1 MRIKKTAFPRFLSGT
16 ILKSY
21 SGRFLTVFYA
31 AFFALAFSFSFVSCS
46 LEIDGKAPGKNSDGQ
61 INYDPQKEYEVTL
74 NLNLFGDERLII
86 RPDFNSTDFTDS
98 IKNGTLKIYDGGTL
112 IKEANLAT
120 PNQSISLVLLGG
132 THDLSAEYI
141 KNSSILLKCEKPS
154 VVIGDSVTEIP
165 MPLAPYQDK
174 SDSGAKGTVKVKL
187 KLPKWESGFAQTY
200 FIKCGIDNIE
210 VESGAIILNAASETE
225 KEFTINNVPAGS
237 HPVNIVISP
246 NSTYS
251 PNILY
256 SESAIVFSN
265 LTSDVWFASGETTA
279 AEKVFTLNEIQ
290 PDDPSDLYIYVTG
303 SDGIYG
309 DKTPQEVATAVGAK
323 LAVDFN
329 NLKKAIDFAVTVF
342 PSSADYTINIDG
354 KVTLKQDDATGS
366 ASDKSLIEINKI
378 NGASRTFNLKGTDAA
393 KSILTKPNGLEA
405 RILKVNAGTVNITDL
420 RLDGNRKAF
429 SGNGG
434 GIYIASGAKVELGS
448 GANVSACV
456 ANNGGGV
463 YNAGTLVLSGG
474 IIGAIT
480 SNELTNPNTGEGNGV
495 YNDGDF
501 TIKGSSYVDLGN
513 EVYLK
518 SDKVINI
525 EGTLSPPSEASG
537 VVTLIKPS
545 SYKRGLQLLS
555 GDLGSDDS
563 VVNKF
568 KISSLFADTDWKIS
582 EQTESGVQ
590 KGKLSTGYKI
600 YVAGTGHETGVGD
613 GNDTTGDGTKSAPY
627 ASIEEAVK
635 QCWNSSKEFTI
646 YVSGELTDAQTI
658 PAAVTS
664 GTNKS
669 GLASSILIEGYTSN
683 AKDYIDRGLSAV
695 PSTGSGS
702 CLTVNTTTPVT
713 IKKLKLTGGYAEN
726 GGGIYCNTANAK
738 ITLGE
743 NALVT
748 GNKAQECGGGVY
760 VAGTGTDADQK
771 VTFDMASAEVSE
783 NTAFN
788 NSYGSSDNNYG
799 GGGIYI
805 ENGEGSIVNSVISE
819 NIVQTSEKGSGG
831 GVLLKK
837 ANIVMS
843 GNSVIKGNTVKEADD
858 TLAGFGGGVFL
869 TGSAST
875 SFCMY
880 GNATIGAD
888 GEPNEA
894 LYGGGVGL
902 FNGSICLGYST
913 PGTTETLN
921 DGCGVIYNQSGTRG
935 GGIYCTGS
943 SLYLDSG
950 NVSYNKLTTPVSG
963 DYGGGGIF
971 ISNSC
976 PALSITGGVISNNY
990 ANQGG
995 GICHIQANSTIHM
1008 TGGVIKDNTATLQG
1022 SGIWTKGNLLFGG
1035 DASVESGNDVYLKSG
1050 ALISVQG
1057 NPSKSLVATIT
1068 PSSYSGTLQVADTSE
1083 ATKDAISSGKFM
1095 VTPNGAD
1102 NWTISNATGRLVG
1115 P

>member
-46 LEIDGKAPGKNSDGQ
+46 LEIDGKAPDKNSNGH

-120 PNQSISLVLLGG
+120 PNQSVSLVLLGG

-303 SDGIYG
+303 SGGIYG
-309 DKTPQEVATAVGAK
+309 DKTPQEVAAATGAK
-323 LAVDFN
+323 HAVDFN
-329 NLKKAIDFAVTVF
+329 SLKKAIDFAVTVF

-378 NGASRTFNLKGTDAA
+378 NGASRTFNLKGTDAT
-393 KSILTKPNGLEA
+393 KSILTKPNGLET

-420 RLDGNRKAF
+420 RLDGDRKAF

-613 GNDTTGDGTKSAPY
+613 GSDTTGDGTKSAPY

-646 YVSGELTDAQTI
+646 YVSGKLTDAQTI

-726 GGGIYCNTANAK
+726 GGGIYCNKAGAK
-738 ITLGE
+738 ITLDEG
-743 NALVT
+743 ALVT
-748 GNKAQECGGGVY
+748 ENNARDCGGGLY
-760 VAGTGTDADQK
+760 IEGGSGSNNATLEMISDSK
-771 VTFDMASAEVSE
+771 VSF
-783 NTAFN
+783 NTAYGAS
-788 NSYGSSDNNYG
+788 NSFVYKNG
-799 GGGIYI
+799 GGGIYAYYT
-805 ENGEGSIVNSVISE
+805 SVYMSE
-819 NIVQTSEKGSGG
+819 NSTVSANEAKRNGGGVQLYTANLYMCDYAIIGEKTDTSDSADSNLKSNFAVSGG
-831 GVLLKK
+831 G
-837 ANIVMS
+837 IWGS
-843 GNSVIKGNTVKEADD
+843 NSVYV
-858 TLAGFGGGVFL
+858 
-869 TGSAST
+869 
-875 SFCMY
+875 Y
-880 GNATIGAD
+880 
-888 GEPNEA
+888 
-894 LYGGGVGL
+894 
-902 FNGSICLGYST
+902 LGYSDAGVKKT
-913 PGTTETLN
+913 LKPGYGILHN
-921 DGCGVIYNQSGTRG
+921 YASSDG
-935 GGIYCTGS
+935 GGIYAPN
-943 SLYLDSG
+943 LRIKMDSG
-950 NVSYNKLTTPVSG
+950 NISKNGAGRK
-963 DYGGGGIF
+963 GGGIF
-971 ISNSC
+971 S
-976 PALSITGGVISNNY
+976 TQGGPGYLMEIGGEISNNKCT
-990 ANQGG
+990 ASEGG
-995 GICHIQANSTIHM
+995 GAIYLSYSGDRLTFIGSAYVPS
-1008 TGGVIKDNTATLQG
+1008 GGSKCD
-1022 SGIWTKGNLLFGG
+1022 
-1035 DASVESGNDVYLKSG
+1035 NDVYIASG
-1050 ALISVQG
+1050 AMFLVSG
-1057 NPSKSLVATIT
+1057 ELLSSDVATII
-1068 PSSYSGTLQVADTSE
+1068 PSSYSSSTQVMEVSTDAVAAVTANKFKVFPNSGTNWHINS
-1083 ATKDAISSGKFM
+1083 SSGC
-1095 VTPNGAD
+1095 
-1102 NWTISNATGRLVG
+1102 LEQE
-1115 P
+1115 